1 MYHDVVNRCHQ
12 EQIRTNEIKCIKLD
26 EWYRLPMDHPSTCEY
41 YLQKE
46 FIDPLHLREDQV
58 IGFNSDAIDPF
69 QECLRIEN
77 LIQDISIDI
86 CILGLGSNGHLG
98 LNEPADHLDLDIHVA
113 SLEPSSQKHSMLENV
128 KVKTGMT
135 LGMGAIFSSKQVLF
149 LVTGSHKKG
158 PYAEIFTREI
168 TTRNV
173 ATLLWLHQQTLCV
186 IDDSSFCEDDCG
198 SPENHNIER

>member
-1 MYHDVVNRCHQ
+1 MRILHAETYEKMSKIGADFICETIRKNPKTVLCLATGATPKGMYHDVVNRCHQ

-113 SLEPSSQKHSMLENV
+113 SLKPSSQKHSMLENV

-135 LGMGAIFSSKQVLF
+135 LGMGAIFSSKPKF
-149 LVTGSHKKG
+149 PK
-158 PYAEIFTREI
+158 
-168 TTRNV
+168 
-173 ATLLWLHQQTLCV
+173 
-186 IDDSSFCEDDCG
+186 FC
-198 SPENHNIER
+198 N